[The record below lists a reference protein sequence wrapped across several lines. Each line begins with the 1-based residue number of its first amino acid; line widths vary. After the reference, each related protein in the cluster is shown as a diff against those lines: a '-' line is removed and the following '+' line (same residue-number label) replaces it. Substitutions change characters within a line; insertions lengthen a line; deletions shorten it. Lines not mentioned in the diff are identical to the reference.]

1 MSVSKKSRDAKFKKE
16 AAKKTGQTAAPKIED
31 GEGELTTLRRGNELY
46 LLADGKKIARRG
58 RPGSPQAGTWIP
70 ISDVNAIMMEGDEN
84 FMDLDKGERLQ

>member
-46 LLADGKKIARRG
+46 LLADGKNCKARTARLAASGYMDSDKRCECDHDGG
-58 RPGSPQAGTWIP
+58 RRELYGP
-70 ISDVNAIMMEGDEN
+70 
-84 FMDLDKGERLQ
+84 R